1 MNFIKNLISYDWDE
15 YTDDDIDDL
24 SFNIEHIENDFS
36 SIKLNRERSKS
47 YDSFFDEKNDLKL
60 NNLENN
66 LNLNLNNISK
76 KIDKLTNN
84 TELYIK
90 KVNQNMKDIESKNKL
105 ILGVLGGIVISFLS
119 IKIINNK

>member
-15 YTDDDIDDL
+15 YIDGDIDDL

-60 NNLENN
+60 NNLEN
-66 LNLNLNNISK
+66 NLNLNNISK

>member
-15 YTDDDIDDL
+15 YIDGDIDDL

-66 LNLNLNNISK
+66 LNLNNI
-76 KIDKLTNN
+76 
-84 TELYIK
+84 
-90 KVNQNMKDIESKNKL
+90 
-105 ILGVLGGIVISFLS
+105 
-119 IKIINNK
+119 